1 MDAMMLS
8 NVCMAKNKSK
18 EGKQL
23 QSNLND
29 IVYALATTNPTWTFV
44 CNNSSYDERLNYVE
58 ITCDGQTLGNLSRAY
73 SGRSGG
79 NITKVCVTNIRGH
92 ENNLMSSID
101 DKKVIRE
108 VKKNFKPRSID
119 AILKHKFTQAVD
131 VVHDQKT
138 RKSREAYDQISE
150 VREYIY
156 AFGMEQERQKLEEY
170 LLTKAQG
177 DQMLGRLHKHDEFV
191 AEVKAIGDIERVIMT
206 DKTIFIMVEGSK
218 YFVRALDI
226 VQTYDDNTL
235 PYEYRA
241 KLGMLKLV
249 GKEQCIE
256 GVGCRASDNTF
267 IIINP

>member
-1 MDAMMLS
+1 MNAIMLS
-8 NVCMAKNKSK
+8 NVCMSKNKSK
-18 EGKQL
+18 EGMQL
-23 QSNLND
+23 QKNLND

-79 NITKVCVTNIRGH
+79 NITKVCVTNVRGH

-119 AILKHKFTQAVD
+119 VILNHKFNLAKNVVD
-131 VVHDQKT
+131 DQRT
-138 RKSREAYDQISE
+138 RKNREAYDQISE
-150 VREYIY
+150 VKDYIY

-177 DQMLGRLHKHDEFV
+177 DQMIGRLHKYDEFH
-191 AEVKAIGDIERVIMT
+191 AEAKAIGDIEKAIKT

-218 YFVRALDI
+218 YFVKALDI

-256 GVGCRASDNTF
+256 GIGCRASDDTF